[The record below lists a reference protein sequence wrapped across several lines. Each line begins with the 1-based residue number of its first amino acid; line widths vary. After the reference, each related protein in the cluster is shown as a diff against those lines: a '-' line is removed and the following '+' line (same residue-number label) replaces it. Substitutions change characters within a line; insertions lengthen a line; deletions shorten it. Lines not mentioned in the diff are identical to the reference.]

1 MIVIS
6 DTTPIISL
14 LKINR
19 LSLLQDLFGEVKIPL
34 AVFNELTVN
43 LKFAE
48 EIEAVKNSLFIKI
61 SEVKDK
67 SAVEIFQKTTGLD
80 LGESEAIV
88 LSKELDAKLIL
99 MDELR
104 GRTVA
109 QQMDLELMGT
119 VGILMAA
126 YKRKLISS
134 NEVKKCAQVLKN
146 SKRFLSD
153 ALLEFLVNETS
164 K

>member
-48 EIEAVKNSLFIKI
+48 ENRGCEKFFVHKNFR
-61 SEVKDK
+61 
-67 SAVEIFQKTTGLD
+67 
-80 LGESEAIV
+80 
-88 LSKELDAKLIL
+88 SK
-99 MDELR
+99 
-104 GRTVA
+104 G
-109 QQMDLELMGT
+109 
-119 VGILMAA
+119 
-126 YKRKLISS
+126 
-134 NEVKKCAQVLKN
+134 
-146 SKRFLSD
+146 
-153 ALLEFLVNETS
+153 
-164 K
+164 

>member
-1 MIVIS
+1 M
-6 DTTPIISL
+6 
-14 LKINR
+14 
-19 LSLLQDLFGEVKIPL
+19 
-34 AVFNELTVN
+34 
-43 LKFAE
+43 
-48 EIEAVKNSLFIKI
+48 FIKI

-67 SAVEIFQKTTGLD
+67 NAVEIFQKTGLD

-134 NEVKKCAQVLKN
+134 NEVKKCAQVLNN